1 MVKAYIGAKPY
12 SSFLRYA
19 LSSTLNFE
27 TDGNRRTLQCDEERG
42 LTHALARCAKS
53 ARISRSASNERSVES
68 RIAAAAASEGRSM
81 L

>member
-42 LTHALARCAKS
+42 LTTRSRQMRQVRSHLAVCLERAK
-53 ARISRSASNERSVES
+53 R
-68 RIAAAAASEGRSM
+68 
-81 L
+81 